1 MWVLVCLA
9 VERPQLVLVGS
20 LVRSLD
26 PCTAFHHMQYK
37 SAVDDHHK
45 ISVKISRGYILIG
58 DNAITVIEN
67 WLDK

>member
-1 MWVLVCLA
+1 MGACVLGCRETSVGI
-9 VERPQLVLVGS
+9 VGS

-26 PCTAFHHMQYK
+26 PCTAFHHMQYNG
-37 SAVDDHHK
+37 AVDDHHK